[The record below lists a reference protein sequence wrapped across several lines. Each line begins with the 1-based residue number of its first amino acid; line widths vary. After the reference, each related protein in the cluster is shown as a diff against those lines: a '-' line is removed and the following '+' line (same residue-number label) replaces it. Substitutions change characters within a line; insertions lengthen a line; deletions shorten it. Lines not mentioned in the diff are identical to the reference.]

1 MALDSFGQGGKM
13 LLILLMYGSCQ
24 KLVTKLCTYSVY
36 VELKK
41 KGLYSSQVA
50 HHAGAFPG
58 FCSMKWLEVS
68 PLPPSSLD
76 GMLVHLQGYPPLSTL
91 PGFPDK
97 LLIPTMTRP
106 AMESN
111 PDLSTW
117 SPAH

>member
-50 HHAGAFPG
+50 HPAGAFPG
-58 FCSMKWLEVS
+58 FCNMK
-68 PLPPSSLD
+68 
-76 GMLVHLQGYPPLSTL
+76 
-91 PGFPDK
+91 
-97 LLIPTMTRP
+97 
-106 AMESN
+106 
-111 PDLSTW
+111 
-117 SPAH
+117 